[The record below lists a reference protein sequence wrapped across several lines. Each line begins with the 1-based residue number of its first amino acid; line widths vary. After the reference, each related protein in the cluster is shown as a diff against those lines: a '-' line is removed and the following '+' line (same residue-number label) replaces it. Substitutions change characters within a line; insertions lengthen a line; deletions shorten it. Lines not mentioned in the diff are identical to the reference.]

1 MPGIINFISRQFNNK
16 NKQIKIREELSKTNN
31 KREGVR
37 RALLKFST
45 EETFGFKL
53 HQIRNKDPR
62 LTDEEA
68 GLIPGPVS

>member
-1 MPGIINFISRQFNNK
+1 M
-16 NKQIKIREELSKTNN
+16 
-31 KREGVR
+31 R